1 MTART
6 KQTLPP
12 GFLLPVR
19 DGETDEFYLNLGP
32 QHPSTHGAL
41 RVVVRLDGETIR
53 EVVPRL
59 GYIHRGIEYQAERDN
74 VLQFVHFADRFD
86 YLTALQNEHAVCLA
100 AEKALGIGVPER
112 GEWVRVVADEL
123 TRISSHLIFLGS
135 FGTDLGGTTTFLYA
149 FKMREA
155 VTQLFDEL
163 CGARLTTNFLRP
175 GGCARDL
182 PEGFVQ
188 KTRAALETVKRGMD
202 EWDVFLSGNV
212 IFQER
217 TRGVGILPA
226 DRAVALGCSG
236 PVLRGSGVEFDLRKK
251 EPYSLYSKF
260 DFDVP
265 VGSVGDCWDRYA
277 VRVEEIRQSARIV
290 EQALD
295 AVPEGPWRSKEKVSW
310 RLDEG
315 SWWSEVETAKGILG
329 VQLESQGKSDKP
341 WRIKVR
347 SPSFSNLMALDEM
360 CRGQKVADLV
370 AILGSIDPVIPEVDR

>member
-1 MTART
+1 M
-6 KQTLPP
+6 
-12 GFLLPVR
+12 
-19 DGETDEFYLNLGP
+19 
-32 QHPSTHGAL
+32 
-41 RVVVRLDGETIR
+41 
-53 EVVPRL
+53 
-59 GYIHRGIEYQAERDN
+59 
-74 VLQFVHFADRFD
+74 
-86 YLTALQNEHAVCLA
+86 
-100 AEKALGIGVPER
+100 
-112 GEWVRVVADEL
+112 
-123 TRISSHLIFLGS
+123 
-135 FGTDLGGTTTFLYA
+135 
-149 FKMREA
+149 
-155 VTQLFDEL
+155 
-163 CGARLTTNFLRP
+163 
-175 GGCARDL
+175 
-182 PEGFVQ
+182 
-188 KTRAALETVKRGMD
+188 
-202 EWDVFLSGNV
+202 
-212 IFQER
+212 
-217 TRGVGILPA
+217 
-226 DRAVALGCSG
+226 
-236 PVLRGSGVEFDLRKK
+236 LRGSGVEFDLRKK